1 MLIDQIHVCQQVNDA
16 DKKISPVPENVEAKP
31 IIDF

>member
-16 DKKISPVPENVEAKP
+16 DKKSVQFQRTYKP
-31 IIDF
+31 SQ